1 VITHVV
7 MFRWRPEMP
16 QGHVERIVAA
26 LSALPASIDSIRS
39 YACGADVGAAGAA
52 NYDFAVVATFD
63 NVDGW
68 RAYDTHAE
76 HERVR
81 AEVVRPWIAER
92 ASVQFE
98 SPDR

>member
-16 QGHVERIVAA
+16 EGHVERVVAA
-26 LSALPASIDSIRS
+26 LSGLPASIDSIRT

-52 NYDFAVVATFD
+52 NYDFAVAATFD
-63 NVDGW
+63 DIDGW
-68 RAYDTHAE
+68 RAYGTHAE
-76 HERVR
+76 HERVL

-98 SPDR
+98 S

>member
-16 QGHVERIVAA
+16 EGQVERIVAA
-26 LSALPASIDSIRS
+26 LSALPGSIDSIRS

-52 NYDFAVVATFD
+52 NFDFVAAATFD
-63 NVDGW
+63 DIDGW
-68 RAYDTHAE
+68 RAYEADAE

-81 AEVVRPWIAER
+81 AEVIRPWIAER

-98 SPDR
+98 S

>member
-1 VITHVV
+1 MITHVV
-7 MFRWRPEMP
+7 TFRWRPEMP
-16 QGHVERIVAA
+16 QGQVERIVAA
-26 LSALPASIDSIRS
+26 LSGLPASIDSIRS

-63 NVDGW
+63 DIGGW
-68 RAYDTHAE
+68 RTYGSHAE
-76 HERVR
+76 HERVL

-98 SPDR
+98 S

>member
-1 VITHVV
+1 
-7 MFRWRPEMP
+7 MFRWQPEMP
-16 QGHVERIVAA
+16 QGQVERIVAA
-26 LSALPASIDSIRS
+26 LAALPAAIESIRS
-39 YACGADVGAAGAA
+39 YACGPDVGAAGAA

-63 NVDGW
+63 DIDGW

>member
-16 QGHVERIVAA
+16 EGQVERIVAA

-39 YACGADVGAAGAA
+39 YACGPDVGAATAA
-52 NYDFAVVATFD
+52 NYDFAVSVTFD
-63 NVDGW
+63 DLDGW
-68 RAYDTHAE
+68 RAYDVDAE
-76 HERVR
+76 HDRVR
-81 AEVVRPWIAER
+81 AEVLRPWIAER

-98 SPDR
+98 S

>member
-1 VITHVV
+1 MITHVV

-16 QGHVERIVAA
+16 EGQVERIVAA
-26 LSALPASIDSIRS
+26 LSGLPASIDTIRS

-52 NYDFAVVATFD
+52 NFDFAVVATFD
-63 NVDGW
+63 DIDGW

-76 HERVR
+76 HDRVR

>member
-1 VITHVV
+1 MITHVV

-39 YACGADVGAAGAA
+39 YVCGADVGAAGAA